1 MAVEMLGGAS
11 ESTFEPLIIGD
22 SGAPAVF
29 LCPSCGIPIASAW
42 GKCAGCGTRML
53 LRTPLRLASTL
64 IALGLAAGLTAGL
77 VVGAGGAALA
87 TAFQPAAPMPTA
99 PVAVPGDPGAPG
111 VPGAPPVAGLPA
123 AVSAALRNSG
133 AINGRLAGIEA
144 PLAIEVGR
152 AEVDGSAIARLL
164 RRINTDLGATG
175 GPVTSLSAWEGSSA
189 FGTRLDAFYADLGVA
204 VKSGLDTSTRNRETY
219 RAAARDVLALLAQ
232 LPSIEAERLALSGS
246 SATP

>member
-29 LCPSCGIPIASAW
+29 LCPSCGIPISSAW
-42 GKCAGCGTRML
+42 GKCTGCGTRML
-53 LRTPLRLASTL
+53 LRTPLPLASTL
-64 IALGLAAGLTAGL
+64 IALGLAVGLTAGL
-77 VVGAGGAALA
+77 IAGAGGAGLAMAL
-87 TAFQPAAPMPTA
+87 QPAAPMPTA
-99 PVAVPGDPGAPG
+99 PVAAPGDPGAPG
-111 VPGAPPVAGLPA
+111 APPVAGPPA

-189 FGTRLDAFYADLGVA
+189 FGTRLDAFYTDLSVA
-204 VKSGLDTSTRNRETY
+204 VKSGLDSSTRNRETY